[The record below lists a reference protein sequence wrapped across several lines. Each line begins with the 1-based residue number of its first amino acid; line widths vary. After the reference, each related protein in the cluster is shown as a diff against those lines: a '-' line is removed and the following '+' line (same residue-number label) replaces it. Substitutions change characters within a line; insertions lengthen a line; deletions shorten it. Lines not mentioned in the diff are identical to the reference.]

1 MQNLPKSTKGKFK
14 ITKNLQ
20 AIQHPQSR
28 GTKRIVARTWVKPIE
43 TPCYAEILKNLLNF
57 IRNLF
62 LFLKVTLF
70 QPWSKFPYKM
80 EGTD

>member
-28 GTKRIVARTWVKPIE
+28 GTKRIVART
-43 TPCYAEILKNLLNF
+43 
-57 IRNLF
+57 
-62 LFLKVTLF
+62 
-70 QPWSKFPYKM
+70 
-80 EGTD
+80 